1 MGWITVLDSVPDIE
15 MLDWLPQ
22 FLEGLFD
29 MLSDGNREI
38 RQVSL
43 LMGSLVGLLLVVG
56 CVVAHPQQQPHS
68 KPTKHWPRS

>member
-43 LMGSLVGLLLVVG
+43 LVLVVG
-56 CVVAHPQQQPHS
+56 CVVAHPQQQPNS